1 MAENLNFSRLVLIAK
16 NQLNGTLEYI
26 SDHGAVFLFTRRE
39 DALAFVGGGNYEQ
52 LFLVEPQISEMRVF
66 VRRH

>member
-16 NQLNGTLEYI
+16 NQLNGAIEYL
-26 SDHGAVFLFTRRE
+26 SDHGAVFLFTRIE
-39 DALAFVGGGNYEQ
+39 DAMTFVGVGNYEN
-52 LFLVEPQISEMRVF
+52 LFLVEPQISELRVF